1 MATGIGRLSANKSR
15 TSLSCK
21 PAVTANTIWQI
32 DFNELHLSMKIDEP
46 KIEQIQKL
54 CKSNKVKFLFAFG
67 SVTRDDF
74 SESSDID
81 LVVDFDEKDPF
92 KYTDL
97 YFNLKSKLEEILKR
111 QVDLLEERAIK
122 NRIFRQQLD
131 NTKVKI
137 YGY

>member
-1 MATGIGRLSANKSR
+1 
-15 TSLSCK
+15 
-21 PAVTANTIWQI
+21 
-32 DFNELHLSMKIDEP
+32 MKIDKPE
-46 KIEQIQKL
+46 IELIQQL
-54 CKSNKVKFLFAFG
+54 CKTSKVKSLFAFG

-74 SESSDID
+74 TDLSDVD

-97 YFNLKSKLEEILKR
+97 YFNLKEKLEDILKR
-111 QVDLLEERAIK
+111 QVDLLEERAIR